1 MKKLMVKIIMAALL
15 LIGMQSFAQ
24 AQQYTCSSTAGIA
37 YMVTAASGL
46 SMRAEPDLRSVK
58 LKAVPF
64 GKEVVVC
71 PEYDGPYEKIEGV
84 EGKWLRTFYRGEAGF
99 MFSGFMEA
107 QPEVK
112 AVLPESWTDDDN
124 ETQYLGL
131 YLEENG
137 DEFMPSKYEVRPL
150 VTITDTVEIA
160 GEAPYTYR
168 RLDSF
173 DEPKFV
179 FSGIQTDGQLVKGR
193 EMEYKFLFPGESVSV
208 SLGNA
213 IFHVYAK
220 GRVLENKT
228 GDEINPISMI
238 KNYELHVRR
247 SGHDGERSDQTIF
260 KMDIP
265 SWFIDGYQG
274 GIYLHWMGDIDNDG
288 ELDILLSKANDA
300 DCLDTLFF
308 LSSKAE
314 HGHLFKQVSL
324 YRECG
329 GC

>member
-1 MKKLMVKIIMAALL
+1 MKKMIEKIMIAIV
-15 LIGMQSFAQ
+15 LILGTQQLAT
-24 AQQYTCSSTAGIA
+24 AQQYTCSATAGVS
-37 YMVTAASGL
+37 YLVTATSGL

-58 LKAVPF
+58 IKAVPF

-71 PEYDGPYEKIEGV
+71 PEYDGPAEQVEGKK
-84 EGKWLRTFYRGEAGF
+84 GKWLRTFYRGEEGY

-112 AVLPESWTDDDN
+112 VVLPESWIDDGEDQ
-124 ETQYLGL
+124 EYFGL
-131 YLEENG
+131 YVKEEG
-137 DEFMPSKYEVRPL
+137 DAFTPTKYEVRPANMI
-150 VTITDTVEIA
+150 VDTVQIE
-160 GEAPYTYR
+160 GESPYTYKR
-168 RLDSF
+168 I
-173 DEPKFV
+173 DEADESPFLFTGV
-179 FSGIQTDGQLVKGR
+179 DAEAGQVKGKSLD
-193 EMEYKFLFPGESVSV
+193 YKFLFPGESVSI

-228 GDEINPISMI
+228 GEEINPISMI

-247 SGHDGERSDQTIF
+247 SGHDGERSDKTIF
-260 KMDIP
+260 KMDVP

-274 GIYLHWMGDIDNDG
+274 GVFIHWIGDIDNDG
-288 ELDILLSKANDA
+288 ELDVFMSKANDA
-300 DCLDTLFF
+300 DCMDTMFF

-314 HGHLFKQVSL
+314 RGHYFKQVSR